1 MGTGPLRFSGGTL
14 QYGSTATGD
23 VSTLGITVNQGGGT
37 IDSNGNVVALSKNIT
52 GPGGFGVKGNSTVLL
67 TGTNTYAGPTT
78 VQNGFLIVGSNGA
91 IPNNTALVLGNTNN
105 DNATLDL
112 NGRSLNVSGLT
123 TVANSTGNLTSGGPG
138 NLTVTYNGT
147 SAGDTFNANIS
158 NGTAQSIALALNS
171 GQLSLG
177 GSNSY
182 TGTTKVNNSAKLFVN
197 GSHFGGGAYTVA
209 SGATLGGI
217 GSTDTAVTV
226 ASGGTLSPGAA
237 SGLGTLTVGSATIAG
252 TLQIR
257 INDADA
263 FLNGS
268 LTTNAALALQSA
280 TLNFNITGGAFQPV
294 YLLAHYGSLT
304 GNPFANVVGVPANYT
319 LNYNYLGNKNI
330 ALVSNFPAI
339 QTGDF
344 NRDGHT
350 NASDVQ
356 AMLQALT
363 DVKTYQ
369 TSKSMS
375 NAQLLQIGDF
385 NADGAFNN
393 LDMQSFL
400 AYISVPANNNVAP
413 VPEPASLALLA
424 LGGLG
429 LAEVYRRRRSG
440 AGRN

>member
-1 MGTGPLRFSGGTL
+1 M
-14 QYGSTATGD
+14 
-23 VSTLGITVNQGGGT
+23 
-37 IDSNGNVVALSKNIT
+37 
-52 GPGGFGVKGNSTVLL
+52 
-67 TGTNTYAGPTT
+67 
-78 VQNGFLIVGSNGA
+78 
-91 IPNNTALVLGNTNN
+91 
-105 DNATLDL
+105 
-112 NGRSLNVSGLT
+112 
-123 TVANSTGNLTSGGPG
+123 
-138 NLTVTYNGT
+138 
-147 SAGDTFNANIS
+147 
-158 NGTAQSIALALNS
+158 
-171 GQLSLG
+171 
-177 GSNSY
+177 
-182 TGTTKVNNSAKLFVN
+182 
-197 GSHFGGGAYTVA
+197 
-209 SGATLGGI
+209 
-217 GSTDTAVTV
+217 
-226 ASGGTLSPGAA
+226 
-237 SGLGTLTVGSATIAG
+237 GTLTVGSATIAG

-304 GNPFANVVGVPANYT
+304 GNPFANVVGLPANYT

-369 TSKSMS
+369 TSKSLS
-375 NAQLLQIGDF
+375 NAQLLQVGDF

-400 AYISVPANNNVAP
+400 AYISMPANNNVAP

-429 LAEVYRRRRSG
+429 LAGVCRRLEEALPADDEIFQNAEVRLLLLDSIDVI
-440 AGRN
+440 